1 MVSRRYER
9 ASLTEFSN
17 LAHRASMRALIAVGV
32 SPVMLVSAMARAN
45 DLNGIDGDIGGL
57 GQDRTDELGILA
69 DMVVTGARFME
80 DFIGP
85 LMGVGLLLGAVNMG
99 ARHGDLMGGL
109 RYAMGGIFCFG
120 IPYLIDLAITFG
132 G

>member
-1 MVSRRYER
+1 MKTL
-9 ASLTEFSN
+9 SLTWNN
-17 LAHRASMRALIAVGV
+17 LVLGGLAATGMLMPTVAL
-32 SPVMLVSAMARAN
+32 AN

-57 GQDRTDELGILA
+57 GQDRTDELGILS

-80 DFIGP
+80 DFVGP
-85 LMGVGLLLGAVNMG
+85 LMGIGLLLGAVNMG
-99 ARHGDLMGGL
+99 ARHGDLMGAL
-109 RYAMGGIFCFG
+109 RYALGGIFCFG

>member
-1 MVSRRYER
+1 
-9 ASLTEFSN
+9 
-17 LAHRASMRALIAVGV
+17 MRALIAVGV

-109 RYAMGGIFCFG
+109 RYAIGRHLLLWH
-120 IPYLIDLAITFG
+120 PVPD
-132 G
+132 

>member
-1 MVSRRYER
+1 VIWNKCNKFALAGLA
-9 ASLTEFSN
+9 ASGMLMPT
-17 LAHRASMRALIAVGV
+17 MAL
-32 SPVMLVSAMARAN
+32 AN

-57 GQDRTDELGILA
+57 GQDRTDELGILS

-80 DFIGP
+80 DFVGP
-85 LMGVGLLLGAVNMG
+85 LMGIGLLLGAVNMG
-99 ARHGDLMGGL
+99 ARHGDLMGAL
-109 RYAMGGIFCFG
+109 RYALGGIFCFG